1 MPPKNTAGKNRYME
15 DNTNNPKIIG
25 LLTICR
31 KAGRLTVGFDMSV
44 EAIKKGKA
52 ELVILAS
59 DISPK
64 TEKEIRFFAAKKN
77 TAVLKSDM
85 TMEELGSVQGRK
97 TGIAAVCDKGF
108 AARFTELIRP

>member
-1 MPPKNTAGKNRYME
+1 MDKS
-15 DNTNNPKIIG
+15 KIFG

-31 KAGRLTVGFDMSV
+31 KAGRLVTGFDMSA
-44 EAIKKGKA
+44 ETLGKGKA

-77 TAVLKSDM
+77 VNVLKSDIPM
-85 TMEELGSVQGRK
+85 NEIGLTPGRN
-97 TGIAAVCDKGF
+97 TAVITICDSGF
-108 AARFTELIRP
+108 AARFTELLSR